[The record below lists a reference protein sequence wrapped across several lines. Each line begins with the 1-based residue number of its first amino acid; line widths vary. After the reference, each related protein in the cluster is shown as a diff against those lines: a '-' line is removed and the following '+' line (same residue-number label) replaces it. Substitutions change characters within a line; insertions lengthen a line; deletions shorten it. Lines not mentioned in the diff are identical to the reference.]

1 MNLYTGLNSCPVCAI
16 NCFSIEALEAHIT
29 KVGACAGIPP
39 AEVIGARLHPLQPHE
54 LVARGVHRH
63 PVVVARQPVAA

>member
-1 MNLYTGLNSCPVCAI
+1 MCAV

-29 KVGACAGIPP
+29 KVGACAGIPDP
-39 AEVIGARLHPLQPHE
+39 EVIAARLRLSEPHE